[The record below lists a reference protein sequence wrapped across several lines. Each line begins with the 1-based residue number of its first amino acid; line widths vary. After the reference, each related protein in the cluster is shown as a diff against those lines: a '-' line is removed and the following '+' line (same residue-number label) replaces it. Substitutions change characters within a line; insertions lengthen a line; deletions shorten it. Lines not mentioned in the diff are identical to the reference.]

1 MAEVKSKRSADEFL
15 RKSSVEAWAAKG
27 IGKPQTAVDGFVEMF
42 SALLYKEGC
51 EVPTTELERW
61 LDAYYQLR
69 VAAEKQYDAAKFMA
83 EHSGDF
89 EPVVPKVE
97 VKKARRNGFDFPDGL
112 FWIPLLALLFGGG
125 PASHPCMCGDEVKDR
140 DEKEEPRPDK
150 DEGKD
155 EFYAL
160 SPMGKA
166 FAQHIAKAF
175 KSEVEQAGEARHCCK
190 KDGHVAGDFIYP
202 HESEK

>member
-1 MAEVKSKRSADEFL
+1 MAEVKPKRSVDEFL
-15 RKSSVEAWAAKG
+15 IKSSVEAWAAKG

-42 SALLYKEGC
+42 SALLYKEDC

-97 VKKARRNGFDFPDGL
+97 VRKAGNKDKGFDFSDGL

-125 PASHPCMCGDEVKDR
+125 PVSHPCMCGDEVKDR
-140 DEKEEPRPDK
+140 DEKEEKPK
-150 DEGKD
+150 GCSSGK
-155 EFYAL
+155 ECCECKG
-160 SPMGKA
+160 P
-166 FAQHIAKAF
+166 H
-175 KSEVEQAGEARHCCK
+175 GESDR
-190 KDGHVAGDFIYP
+190 
-202 HESEK
+202 